1 MIVFSRV
8 AEWYLISQ
16 LVKPKLFTLEEE
28 SMEGGLGCLK
38 NLCIG
43 QKLMIK
49 ELYSDQLIFKKFQDP
64 KGK

>member
-16 LVKPKLFTLEEE
+16 LAKPKLFTLEEE

-38 NLCIG
+38 DSCIG
-43 QKLMIK
+43 QKLIIK
-49 ELYSDQLIFKKFQDP
+49 ELYSDQ
-64 KGK
+64 

>member
-38 NLCIG
+38 DSCKG
-43 QKLMIK
+43 QKLIIK
-49 ELYSDQLIFKKFQDP
+49 ELYSDQ
-64 KGK
+64 

>member
-8 AEWYLISQ
+8 AKWYLISQ
-16 LVKPKLFTLEEE
+16 LAKPKFFTLEEE

-38 NLCIG
+38 DSCKG
-43 QKLMIK
+43 QKLIIK
-49 ELYSDQLIFKKFQDP
+49 ELYSDQWIFKKFQDP